1 MDGLESGAL
10 PGAASRRTDLA
21 ARSGHGDVDV
31 QGKLLRVAD
40 LLAEV
45 QDRREQALE
54 VFAATEYTRD
64 ANLAVRRE
72 SAQARRR
79 AQELIR
85 EAARLVAE
93 AERVFG
99 EAVHLSRR
107 RAQDDPRD
115 AGA

>member
-1 MDGLESGAL
+1 MDGPESGAS
-10 PGAASRRTDLA
+10 PGAASPRTDDTV
-21 ARSGHGDVDV
+21 RSELGDLEV
-31 QGKLLRVAD
+31 QAKLLRVAD

-45 QDRREQALE
+45 QNRREQALE
-54 VFAATEYTRD
+54 VLAATEHTWD

-79 AQELIR
+79 ARELIR

-93 AERVFG
+93 AERAFG

-107 RAQDDPRD
+107 RAEDDPRD
-115 AGA
+115 A

>member
-10 PGAASRRTDLA
+10 PGAASRRTNGT
-21 ARSGHGDVDV
+21 ARSGHGDLDV
-31 QGKLLRVAD
+31 QGKLRRVAD
-40 LLAEV
+40 LLAAV
-45 QDRREQALE
+45 HTRREQALE
-54 VFAATEYTRD
+54 VLAATEHTWD

-79 AQELIR
+79 ARELIR

-99 EAVHLSRR
+99 EAVHLSQR
-107 RAQDDPRD
+107 RAEDDPRD